1 MSTFYAFLG
10 ELVLRKY
17 MYKIIQ
23 IMLNH
28 FFGIHGVFCWMTER
42 HFSMMFWNKVD
53 FSLNST

>member
-28 FFGIHGVFCWMTER
+28 FLASMVYFVEWQKGILVWCFGI
-42 HFSMMFWNKVD
+42 K
-53 FSLNST
+53 